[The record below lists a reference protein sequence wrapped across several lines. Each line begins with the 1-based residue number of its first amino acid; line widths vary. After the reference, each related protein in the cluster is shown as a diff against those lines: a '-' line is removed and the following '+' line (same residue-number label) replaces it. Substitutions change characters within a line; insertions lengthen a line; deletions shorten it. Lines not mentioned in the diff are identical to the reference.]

1 MAIDVTA
8 LKARLAALQNPKGA
22 KGDQP
27 KTLWRAAVGKHSV
40 RILPSAFDKSNP
52 FKEIYIYYGINNK
65 TMVSPTCFG
74 EKDPIAEFT
83 QKLRKS
89 SNKEDWQL
97 ARKMEPKMRVMV
109 PVVVRGEEDKG
120 VMLWEFGKQV
130 YMELLA
136 IMEDEDVGDY
146 TDPISGR
153 DITIETTS
161 PEQNGTQYNQSKVRV
176 RTKITPLSEK
186 EAEVKKWLT
195 EQPNPLET
203 YKKYA
208 YDEMKAHLQAH
219 LNPEE
224 ETEKAS
230 AESQPQHTDSAPEIP
245 GGDLPWETES
255 QEPKKKPAPKAETKQ
270 FSLNTKKSDVD
281 AAIDSL
287 FEDI

>member
-1 MAIDVTA
+1 MAIDVNA

-22 KGDQP
+22 KGGDQP

-40 RILPSAFDKSNP
+40 RILPSMYDKTNP
-52 FKEIYIYYGINNK
+52 FKEMFIYYGINNK
-65 TMVSPTCFG
+65 TMMSPSCYG

-97 ARKMEPKMRVMV
+97 ARKLEPKMRTMV
-109 PVVVRGEEDKG
+109 PVIVRGEEDKG

-161 PEQNGTQYNQSKVRV
+161 PEQNGTNFNQSKVRV
-176 RTKITPLSEK
+176 RTKITPLSEDDK
-186 EAEVKKWLT
+186 LVKKWLT
-195 EQPNPLET
+195 EQPNPVDA
-203 YKKYA
+203 YKHYS
-208 YDEMKAHLQAH
+208 YEDMKVALQAH
-219 LNPEE
+219 LTPEE
-224 ETEKAS
+224 EATPAPAAATET
-230 AESQPQHTDSAPEIP
+230 EETT
-245 GGDLPWETES
+245 GDLPWEKPAAE
-255 QEPKKKPAPKAETKQ
+255 EKPKKETKS
-270 FSLNTKKSDVD
+270 FSLSTKKSDTD
-281 AAIDSL
+281 KAIDDL
-287 FEDI
+287 FDI